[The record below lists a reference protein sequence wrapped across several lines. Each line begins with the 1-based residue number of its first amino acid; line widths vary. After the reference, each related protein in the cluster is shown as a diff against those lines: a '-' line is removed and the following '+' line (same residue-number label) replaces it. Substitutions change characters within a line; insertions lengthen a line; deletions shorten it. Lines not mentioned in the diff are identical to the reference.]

1 MRPVTPQ
8 GVPHGVMS
16 EVSLGSWRLPPGTM
30 VMPLHWAANHQPRT
44 WPQPEQFNP
53 NRFLDKDG
61 CLVTEIDIYPF
72 QVIYRWIKD
81 KDETFHFRLAREDVL
96 EKNLVKD

>member
-1 MRPVTPQ
+1 MQKLKANKFNLEVQRLRPVTPQ

-30 VMPLHWAANHQPRT
+30 VMPLHWAANHQPRA

-61 CLVTEIDIYPF
+61 GLISEIDIYPF
-72 QVIYRWIKD
+72 QVIYMD
-81 KDETFHFRLAREDVL
+81 KGLR
-96 EKNLVKD
+96 